1 MLVPEPEVEPGI
13 ELEIGGTVEG
23 VEDPGTELEV
33 AEVDRTVVV
42 VAMVFD
48 VLGDVD
54 DGVIDGNAVV
64 AVDETWGVV
73 VLPKHCADRG

>member
-13 ELEIGGTVEG
+13 ELEVGGTVEE

-33 AEVDRTVVV
+33 AEVCGTFVV

-54 DGVIDGNAVV
+54 GGIVDGDAVV
-64 AVDETWGVV
+64 AVDEVWGVV

>member
-1 MLVPEPEVEPGI
+1 M
-13 ELEIGGTVEG
+13 
-23 VEDPGTELEV
+23 EDPGTELEV
-33 AEVDRTVVV
+33 AEVDGTVVV

-48 VLGDVD
+48 ALGDVD
-54 DGVIDGNAVV
+54 DGVIDGSAVV

>member
-13 ELEIGGTVEG
+13 ELEVDGTVEE

-33 AEVDRTVVV
+33 GTV
-42 VAMVFD
+42 D

-54 DGVIDGNAVV
+54 DGVIDGDAVV

>member
-13 ELEIGGTVEG
+13 ELEVGGTVEE

-33 AEVDRTVVV
+33 AEVVGTV
-42 VAMVFD
+42 D

-54 DGVIDGNAVV
+54 DGVIDGDA
-64 AVDETWGVV
+64 VV

>member
-13 ELEIGGTVEG
+13 ELEVGGTVEE

-33 AEVDRTVVV
+33 AEVVGTVVV
-42 VAMVFD
+42 VAIMFD

-54 DGVIDGNAVV
+54 DAVV
-64 AVDETWGVV
+64 AEDEV
-73 VLPKHCADRG
+73 